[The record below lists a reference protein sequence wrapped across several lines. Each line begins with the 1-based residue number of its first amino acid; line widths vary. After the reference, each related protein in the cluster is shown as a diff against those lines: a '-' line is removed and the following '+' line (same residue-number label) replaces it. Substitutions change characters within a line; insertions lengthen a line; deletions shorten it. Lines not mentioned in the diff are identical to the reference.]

1 VRVDQLA
8 EVKFTAFKY
17 RSESMVKGRVS
28 YVSGDRLTDRQ
39 SGMSYYAATI
49 QVDGEAL
56 RQAGNIKV
64 QAGMPAEVYIQG
76 TKQTPLQYIVEPVT
90 TTIRKAGRQM

>member
-17 RSESMVKGRVS
+17 RSMSMVKGRVT

-39 SGMSYYAATI
+39 NGASYYTASI
-49 QVDGEAL
+49 QVDAEAL
-56 RQAGNIKV
+56 RQAGEIKV

-76 TKQTPLQYIVEPVT
+76 TRQTPLQYIVEPVT